1 MNPAYGRSTQ
11 AADYSNREN
20 ASLYL
25 SSDLYRRINAGQVG
39 RPTGHRI
46 LQMTLDNLAR
56 IGRGCPPYQPIEP
69 PAIIQGQ
76 LVGDAANLNFVAGVG
91 ISVQIVGN
99 FFFED
104 QFVVDQ
110 LRFHWSSVHE
120 HGPLL

>member
-1 MNPAYGRSTQ
+1 MFIVGFVPPHKSRSGWS
-11 AADYSNREN
+11 AH
-20 ASLYL
+20 
-25 SSDLYRRINAGQVG
+25 
-39 RPTGHRI
+39 RPPI

-56 IGRGCPPYQPIEP
+56 IGRGCPPYQRIEP